1 MNLLKSS
8 WDKLLVAANATS
20 VVVRCGCG
28 KMVAAATD
36 HANNE
41 ARPPKSPLR
50 FFLYP
55 TVSGLG
61 RMFLAIFVSMA
72 LTPLFGADPN
82 RAEKIHFIIGPTD
95 HPPGTHEVAAG
106 ARLLKYCIDQT
117 MPAVAA
123 LGTAIHDGWP
133 ENPEVLA
140 GARAIVFSGD
150 QFPPVRFKNSTAILA
165 QVSRLADAG
174 CSFVAVHY
182 ATGVNRPFADSAE
195 VRAILDRLFGG
206 FANFIPVAEGG
217 TVPKV
222 MQATIVPTKINHP
235 VLRGVMPFSL
245 LDEPYYKNRF
255 APKSSGNLITPLAT
269 AMVPPEAPKEEIVA
283 WSLEQEQGRRGVA
296 IVMPHFYRNWNNEDL
311 RKLVLNAIFWA
322 AKIEIPATGV
332 SSTLPRL
339 DTFRPESVE
348 PKTR

>member
-1 MNLLKSS
+1 MNLLKSA
-8 WDKLLVAANATS
+8 WEKLRLAANATRI
-20 VVVRCGCG
+20 VARCQRD
-28 KMVAAATD
+28 KMPVTTTD
-36 HANNE
+36 HLTNE
-41 ARPPKSPLR
+41 SGTPEPPLR
-50 FFLYP
+50 FVVDHS
-55 TVSGLG
+55 VSALG
-61 RMFLAIFVSMA
+61 RIFLAILVSIA
-72 LTPLFGADPN
+72 LTPLFGADSN
-82 RAEKIHFIIGPTD
+82 RTEKIHFIIGPTD

-106 ARLLKYCIDQT
+106 ARLLKYCVDK
-117 MPAVAA
+117 AVPTVPS
-123 LGTAIHDGWP
+123 LQTAIHDGWP
-133 ENPEVLA
+133 ENPEELA
-140 GARAIVFSGD
+140 GARVIVFSGD
-150 QFPPVRFKNSTAILA
+150 QFPPVRFKNSRAILA

-222 MQATIVPTKINHP
+222 MQATIVPTKIHHP

-255 APKSSGNLITPLAT
+255 ASKSPGNIVTPLAT

-322 AKIEIPATGV
+322 AKLDIPPTGV
-332 SSTLPRL
+332 SSTLPSL